1 MKRIY
6 GVGAGVMALVPMA
19 GYAAPAAKDA
29 GALEDVVVTAQRRSE
44 NLQEVPISISAFS
57 GETLEKINAKG
68 ASDYLAAT
76 PNVSFT
82 EDKQSGS
89 RGLTVSIRGVN
100 NLVTGE
106 NAFVNSVGVYMDEF
120 SIASVPNGVSNPF
133 MPDMERIEV
142 LRGPQGTLFG
152 RNALGGALNLST
164 RDPNAREEGSIT
176 VGGEAYSSWGHSEN
190 VTGVWNVP
198 VSDTFKIRGV
208 FSYEDS
214 TGMVHNINPKGNGA
228 DHTWLNLR
236 VKTLWTPSENTRV
249 VLSLLKGV
257 DRQGAD
263 ETVPSGVN
271 DLDSIDT
278 FGYQIGRAHV

>member
-1 MKRIY
+1 MSS
-6 GVGAGVMALVPMA
+6 V
-19 GYAAPAAKDA
+19 AAVQVSWTANGEVAVAAKDA

-68 ASDYLAAT
+68 AGDYLAAT

-142 LRGPQGTLFG
+142 LRDGASAQYGSDAIADFQAEELEHRDHALAAGAEQAVGYPILSGLI
-152 RNALGGALNLST
+152 RLGGKVAIAT
-164 RDPNAREEGSIT
+164 AKRI
-176 VGGEAYSSWGHSEN
+176 
-190 VTGVWNVP
+190 
-198 VSDTFKIRGV
+198 
-208 FSYEDS
+208 
-214 TGMVHNINPKGNGA
+214 
-228 DHTWLNLR
+228 
-236 VKTLWTPSENTRV
+236 
-249 VLSLLKGV
+249 
-257 DRQGAD
+257 
-263 ETVPSGVN
+263 
-271 DLDSIDT
+271 
-278 FGYQIGRAHV
+278 